1 MTAVTPRISRD
12 NLITAAVLP
21 LIYLFMAIS
30 TIIECASGGNVYLR
44 WYSAAVMTIPVSAVA
59 EIFVPDYSPGLV
71 GFLVFAILNACGIF
85 LICYVAVRIWNRV
98 RAAGW
103 SIHPSY
109 RASIILSLSAYA
121 LWKLQGPVIYRVNG
135 MCGPLIAMPLSA
147 VAFVL
152 VVGLAVAAIRLW
164 PSTPA

>member
-1 MTAVTPRISRD
+1 MTAATPRISRD
-12 NLITAAVLP
+12 TLITAAVLP
-21 LIYLFMAIS
+21 VIYLFMAIS
-30 TIIECASGGNVYLR
+30 TIIECASGGDVYLR
-44 WYSAAVMTIPVSAVA
+44 WYSAAAVTIPVSAVA
-59 EIFVPDYSPGLV
+59 EIFVPNYSPGLV
-71 GFLVFAILNACGIF
+71 GFLFFAILNACGIF
-85 LICYVAVRIWNRV
+85 LICYAAVRLWNRV

-103 SIHPSY
+103 SIQPS
-109 RASIILSLSAYA
+109 RVTSIILLVSAIG